1 MSVNKAILI
10 GHLGQ
15 DPELKYTANGR
26 AVATFSMAT
35 NETWNDQSGQKQT
48 KTTWHKIVAWGKQAE
63 VINEYCRKGKQL
75 YIEGRI
81 ENRSWDKD
89 DGTKGYISEVVIQNF
104 QFLGGRDDAPASGGS
119 AGSTGQPQPASNP
132 PGPSNAGDDDDLP
145 F

>member
-10 GHLGQ
+10 GHLGK
-15 DPELKYTANGR
+15 DPELKYLANGR
-26 AVATFSMAT
+26 AVATFSLAT
-35 NETWNDQSGQKQT
+35 NENWTDKSGQKQT
-48 KTTWHKIVAWGKQAE
+48 KTTWHNLVAWGKQAE

-89 DGTKGYISEVVIQNF
+89 DGSKGYISEVVVQNF
-104 QFLGGRDDAPASGGS
+104 QFLGSRDDSQASTE
-119 AGSTGQPQPASNP
+119 STGQPQPASNP
-132 PGPSNAGDDDDLP
+132 PGPSDAGDDDDLP

>member
-10 GHLGQ
+10 GHLGK
-15 DPELKYTANGR
+15 DPELKYTTNGR
-26 AVATFSMAT
+26 AVATFSLAT
-35 NETWNDQSGQKQT
+35 NENWTDQSGQKQT
-48 KTTWHKIVAWGKQAE
+48 KTTWHNIVAWGKQAE

-89 DGTKGYISEVVIQNF
+89 DGTKGYISEVIIQNF
-104 QFLGGRDDAPASGGS
+104 RFLGSRDDAQVSGGATS
-119 AGSTGQPQPASNP
+119 QPQPATGNP
-132 PGPSNAGDDDDLP
+132 PGPSEAGDDDDLP